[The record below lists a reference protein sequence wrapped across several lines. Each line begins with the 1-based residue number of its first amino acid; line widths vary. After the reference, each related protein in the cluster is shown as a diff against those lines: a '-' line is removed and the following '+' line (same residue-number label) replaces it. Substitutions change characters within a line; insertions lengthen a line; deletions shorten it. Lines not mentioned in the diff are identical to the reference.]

1 MRVVDFDLIKSKIE
15 EIKTKHNISD
25 GVAMDYLVC
34 ETLFGLDYDSSEMF
48 VTDSSSINSN
58 GSNNDDRGIDILL
71 LNQDAAEDELEVTI
85 VNCKYKSNFESA
97 STFSFPTT
105 EIAKVESALSDLVED
120 PGGKK
125 NLFNTKQQ
133 PLIEEIN
140 NRYLNSES
148 VTFNVIFCSNAAGNI
163 DNTRFNSLKSKF
175 QDIAF
180 NVIGIDE
187 LIKDSRN
194 RSKPKINGKI
204 AVQKHDMFE
213 VSMGFVAKINAAE
226 ILRLFSKNQDLRNTT
241 DFELG
246 ILAEDSLNENI
257 LRDNVRKFKGV
268 TNIINSNIIK
278 TAKNSNECENFFY
291 YNNGLTVLCNR
302 IRRAP
307 LSNKQIITLE
317 GMQVVN
323 GGQTIRCLD
332 ELKKDRIENLE
343 NIYLLCRFYEIEDT
357 DFSLNVAEYTNSQTA
372 VTNRDIKSIDER
384 QRKLQELIN
393 SKGYFYQIKAKE
405 FEKEK
410 KEQVIDLEKIAQCLY
425 AFDCESPAQARNN
438 KKDIFSSKYDEIF
451 TDKINANYIISLF
464 NLSKLVIQKRN
475 LKIKENIAADLYNK
489 PEYSFVVNSDY
500 FILYGIKKL
509 YLKEHNSLPVD
520 LTSLIDLYDKAY
532 SLLQDCVKE
541 EINRKKSDT
550 KAAAY
555 SNSTYFKNNK
565 LKDDFDRKIEKTTN

>member
-1 MRVVDFDLIKSKIE
+1 MRVVDFELIKSKIE
-15 EIKTKHNISD
+15 EIKTKYDITD
-25 GVAMDYLVC
+25 GIAMDYLVC
-34 ETLFGLDYDSSEMF
+34 ETLFGLDHDSAEMF
-48 VTDSSSINSN
+48 VTDSASINSKGN
-58 GSNNDDRGIDILL
+58 SDDRGIDILYF
-71 LNQDAAEDELEVTI
+71 NQDAGEDELDVTI
-85 VNCKYKSNFESA
+85 VNCKYKKDFEGA
-97 STFSFPTT
+97 STFTFPTN
-105 EIAKVESALSDLVED
+105 EITKIDSALSDVVED
-120 PGGKK
+120 PEGKK
-125 NLFNTKQQ
+125 DLFNAKQQ
-133 PLIEEIN
+133 LLLQEIS
-140 NRYLNSES
+140 NRYQKSEN
-148 VTFNVIFCSNAAGNI
+148 VTFNVIFCSNATSNI
-163 DNTRFNSLKSKF
+163 DNARLNSLKSKF
-175 QDIAF
+175 KDVAF
-180 NVIGIDE
+180 NVIGIDD
-187 LIKDSRN
+187 LIRDSRN

-226 ILRLFSKNQDLRNTT
+226 ILRLFSKNQEYRNLT
-241 DFELG
+241 DFQLE
-246 ILAEDSLNENI
+246 ILAEDFLNENI

-278 TAKNSNECENFFY
+278 TAKNPNECDNFFY
-291 YNNGLTVLCNR
+291 YNNGLTVLCNK

-343 NIYLLCRFYEIEDT
+343 NIYLLCRFYEIEDV

-438 KKDIFSSKYDEIF
+438 KKDIFSTKYDEIF
-451 TDKINANYIISLF
+451 TDKIDANHIISLF
-464 NLSKLVIQKRN
+464 NLSKLVIKKRN
-475 LKIKENIAADLYNK
+475 VKIKENIAADLYNK

-509 YLKEHNSLPVD
+509 YLKEHDALPDD
-520 LTSLIDLYDKAY
+520 LTELISLYDKTY
-532 SLLQDCVKE
+532 LLLQNCVKE
-541 EINRKKSDT
+541 EMNRKICDT

-555 SNSTYFKNNK
+555 SNSSYFKNSK
-565 LKDDFDRKIEKTTN
+565 LKDAFDQAIEKDA

>member
-15 EIKTKHNISD
+15 EIKTKYNVSD

-34 ETLFGLDYDSSEMF
+34 ETLFGLDHDSSEMYI
-48 VTDSSSINSN
+48 TDSSSFNS
-58 GSNNDDRGIDILL
+58 GGNDDRGIDILY

-85 VNCKYKSNFESA
+85 VNCKYKTNFESA

-105 EIAKVESALSDLVED
+105 EIAKIESALSDLVED

-125 NLFNTKQQ
+125 ELFNAKQQ
-133 PLIEEIN
+133 LLIEEIN
-140 NRYLNSES
+140 NRYLNSEN
-148 VTFNVIFCSNAAGNI
+148 VTFNVIFCSNATSKI
-163 DNTRFNSLKSKF
+163 DNTRLNSLKSKY
-175 QDIAF
+175 QDVAF

-187 LIKDSRN
+187 FVKDSRN

-204 AVQKHDMFE
+204 AVQKQDMFE

-226 ILRLFSKNQDLRNTT
+226 ILRLFSKNQEHRNLT
-241 DFELG
+241 DFRLE
-246 ILAEDSLNENI
+246 ILAEDSLNENV

-291 YNNGLTVLCNR
+291 YNNGLTVICNK
-302 IRRAP
+302 IKRAP
-307 LSNKQIITLE
+307 LSSKQIITLE

-332 ELKKDRIENLE
+332 ELKKDKIDNLDS
-343 NIYLLCRFYEIEDT
+343 IYLLCRFYEIEDI

-372 VTNRDIKSIDER
+372 VTNRDIKSIDEK

-393 SKGYFYQIKAKE
+393 NQGYFYQIKAKE

-410 KEQVIDLEKIAQCLY
+410 KELVIDLEKIAQCLY

-438 KKDIFSSKYDEIF
+438 KKDIFSTKYDEIF

-464 NLSKLVIQKRN
+464 NLTKQITKKRN

-509 YLKEHNSLPVD
+509 YLKEHNSLPID
-520 LTSLIDLYDKAY
+520 LTTLISLYDKAY
-532 SLLQDCVKE
+532 TLLQNCVKE
-541 EINRKKSDT
+541 EMNRINNDT
-550 KAAAY
+550 KVAAY
-555 SNSTYFKNNK
+555 SNSTYFKSSK
-565 LKDDFDRKIEKTTN
+565 LKDDFDQAIEKEAVK